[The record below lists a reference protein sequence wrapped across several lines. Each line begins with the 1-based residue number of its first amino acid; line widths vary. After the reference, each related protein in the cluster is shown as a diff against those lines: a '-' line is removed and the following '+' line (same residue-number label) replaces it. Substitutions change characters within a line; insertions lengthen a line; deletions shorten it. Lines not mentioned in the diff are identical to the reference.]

1 MTVTSTPAVT
11 FADDSLLPDG
21 RPRFVAMP
29 LATIPGAAIFDC
41 DGTLADTMPL
51 HYRAWRAILDPLG
64 CPFPEEQFYA
74 WGGVTAVE
82 VIERL
87 NRQHGLSIPA
97 RETAEVKEAAFAE
110 ILEGVG
116 PIAPVVAEA
125 HRLYGLCPLGVAS
138 GGITPLVERTLVAI
152 GIRDLFGAV
161 ATVDDVRHG
170 KPAPDMFLLVAE
182 KLQVDPKTCVVYED
196 GPPGMEA
203 AWAAGMQVVDVR
215 KFI

>member
-1 MTVTSTPAVT
+1 MRAHSPT
-11 FADDSLLPDG
+11 LELP
-21 RPRFVAMP
+21 
-29 LATIPGAAIFDC
+29 PGEFSAYIFDC

-51 HYRAWRAILDPLG
+51 HYIAWREILDPLG

-87 NRQHGLSIPA
+87 NREHGLTIPA
-97 RETAEVKEAAFAE
+97 HQTADIKEAAFAK
-110 ILEGVG
+110 LLDGVK
-116 PIAPVVAEA
+116 PIPAVVAEA
-125 HRLYGLCPLGVAS
+125 QRLFGQCPLGVAS
-138 GGITPLVERTLVAI
+138 GGITSLVNQTLVSI

-161 ATVDDVRHG
+161 ATVDDVKHG

-182 KLQVDPKTCVVYED
+182 KLDVDPKTCIVYED
-196 GPPGMEA
+196 GPAGMEA

>member
-1 MTVTSTPAVT
+1 
-11 FADDSLLPDG
+11 
-21 RPRFVAMP
+21 MP
-29 LATIPGAAIFDC
+29 LEWIPGAAIFDC

-51 HYRAWRAILDPLG
+51 HYRAWRAVLDPLG

-87 NRQHGLSIPA
+87 NREHRLTIPA
-97 RETAEVKEAAFAE
+97 HETAEIKAALFAE
-110 ILEGVG
+110 MLDGVG
-116 PIAPVVAEA
+116 PIVPVVAEA
-125 HRLYGLCPLGVAS
+125 QRLFGQCPLGVAS
-138 GGITPLVERTLVAI
+138 GGITPLVERTLRII

-161 ATVDDVRHG
+161 ATVNDVKHG

-182 KLQVDPKTCVVYED
+182 KLDVDPKTCVVYED

-215 KFI
+215 KFL